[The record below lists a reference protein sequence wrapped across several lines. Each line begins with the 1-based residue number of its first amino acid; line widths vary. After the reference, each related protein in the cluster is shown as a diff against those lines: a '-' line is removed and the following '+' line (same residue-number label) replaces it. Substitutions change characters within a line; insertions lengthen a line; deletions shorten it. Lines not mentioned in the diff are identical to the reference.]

1 MTRIFP
7 FDPKA
12 RLEEVRRAAQSLQE
26 WPEVLGVVLFG
37 SLARG
42 EATAFSDADLLV
54 LLAHTPLPFPE
65 RLLRYRPQGV
75 RGVEVFPYTLEEVR
89 QSLRGAWGLA
99 PVALR
104 EGVVLWEREGALRAL
119 AAELGDAILGGSAGG
134 G

>member
-1 MTRIFP
+1 
-7 FDPKA
+7 
-12 RLEEVRRAAQSLQE
+12 SLQE

-65 RLLRYRPQGV
+65 RLLHYRPQGV

-104 EGVVLWEREGALRAL
+104 EGMVLWEREGALRAL
-119 AAELGDAILGGSAGG
+119 AAELGDATPWESAGG

>member
-12 RLEEVRRAAQSLQE
+12 RLEEVRRAAQSLQQ

-65 RLLRYRPQGV
+65 RLLRYRPPGV

-89 QSLRGAWGLA
+89 QSLHGAWGLA

-104 EGVVLWEREGALRAL
+104 EGVVLWEREGRPKRPGRRARDVTPW
-119 AAELGDAILGGSAGG
+119 ESAGG